1 MLDNRQNST
10 SLAVASLW
18 ALSLV
23 VLVHAVLGL
32 VFPADGE
39 PARDIIGGAIAQ
51 AAIGIGL
58 GVAGWFV
65 RHGRLLKL
73 AMGLLAY
80 IGLSMLFAGLYMSQ
94 TNGAWKA
101 TMPVLAIQCVLVPLY
116 LATCVIVVLTYAR
129 MRRVRSSSSRI

>member
-1 MLDNRQNST
+1 MSDNRRNLTLLAVT
-10 SLAVASLW
+10 SLW
-18 ALSLV
+18 TLSLV
-23 VLVHAVLGL
+23 VLVHTALGL

-51 AAIGIGL
+51 AVIGIGL

-65 RHGRLLKL
+65 RRERLLKL

-80 IGLSMLFAGLYMSQ
+80 IGLSMLAGLYISQ
-94 TNGAWKA
+94 TSGTWKA

-116 LATCVIVVLTYAR
+116 LTTCAIVVLTYAR
-129 MRRVRSSSSRI
+129 MRRV